1 MSSFKSRRDD
11 GFETFKRFGTFASVE
26 LRNLRLGPVDD
37 YLDSMANPPES
48 FRSRSARWLVPFFL
62 ILIPLWVSLVNKAV
76 PEPYLDEVFHVPQA
90 QAYWAHKWTQWDPK
104 LTTPPGLYL
113 CSYIVFALVLLLR
126 GSPTKLTPEVLRM
139 TNVGATTV
147 VFPWRLQKLLDT
159 LQKTTNT
166 RPLGA
171 NVSHTVLNI
180 CLFPPLFFF
189 SGLYYTDVLALLV
202 VVEAY
207 NWDLKRDAERD
218 QKSGSGKDTK
228 KAPRNEILETLGFL
242 AFALA
247 ALAFRQTNI
256 FWVSVFL
263 GGLQVVRKI
272 RKSASPCMSSKV
284 TTIVKQGLQNEVY
297 DPLISEASLEDYL
310 KTAISLAT
318 VGLKQP
324 FSLLVS
330 LIPHILVLAAFGA
343 FVLWNNGVVL
353 GHKEFHTAGIHLAQM
368 LYIWPYFTFFS
379 WPLFVIPLINILAF
393 KPLPKYLNLGFQAKQ
408 RKYPKLKAALI
419 VIPLM
424 LAVVHFNTIVHPFTL
439 ADNRHYVF
447 YVFRILLLHPAV
459 KYAAVPIYFLCGW
472 VVISAFG
479 FTTIQRPPKTLRVQK
494 STPAAPP
501 APAPVP
507 APAPTPAVAAQ
518 EPKPTSSYVRKPLE
532 AHQQPP
538 KGTKKPIRK
547 PKKADPPA
555 ETKKTGSLA
564 ETKKT
569 ESLAETK
576 KTSQTEP
583 PAEVTDPNDPAVLA
597 RVQEHISARQR
608 DILEAPRVSFVLIW
622 LAATSLS
629 LITAPLVEPRYFII
643 PWVMWRVH
651 LPPLPCL
658 LRDRETRPRT
668 EEAKRRADL
677 VINLPKFVETAWFLI
692 INLITGYVFLY
703 KGFEWPQEP
712 GKIQRFM
719 W

>member
-1 MSSFKSRRDD
+1 MTTSKRSKRLKRLHRAKSDWD
-11 GFETFKRFGTFASVE
+11 PVASE
-26 LRNLRLGPVDD
+26 LRIVWQLYMVVANDH
-37 YLDSMANPPES
+37 LDSMTNPPES
-48 FRSRSARWLVPFFL
+48 DRSRSARWLVPFCL
-62 ILIPLWVSLVNKAV
+62 VLIPLWVSLVNKAD

-113 CSYIVFALVLLLR
+113 CSYTIFAIVLLLR
-126 GSPTKLTPEVLRM
+126 GSPTKLTPDVLRM

-147 VFPWRLQKLLDT
+147 ILPWRLQKLLDT
-159 LQKTTNT
+159 LQKAKNT

-207 NWDLKRDAERD
+207 NWDLKKDSERD
-218 QKSGSGKDTK
+218 HKSELGEDAKR
-228 KAPRNEILETLGFL
+228 APSNGIQETLGFL

-247 ALAFRQTNI
+247 ALVFRQTNI

-263 GGLQVVRKI
+263 GGLQAIRKI
-272 RKSASPCMSSKV
+272 RKSATPCMSSNLS
-284 TTIVKQGLQNEVY
+284 TILKQGLQKELY
-297 DPLISEASLEDYL
+297 DPLVSEASLEDYL
-310 KTAISLAT
+310 KTAVSLAT

-330 LIPHILVLAAFGA
+330 LIPHMIVLGAFGA
-343 FVLWNNGVVL
+343 FVIWNNGVVL

-379 WPLFVIPLINILAF
+379 WPLFVIPLINILAP
-393 KPLPKYLNLGFQAKQ
+393 KPLPQSLNLGFPPKQ

-447 YVFRILLLHPAV
+447 YVFRILRLHPAV

-494 STPAAPP
+494 SAPAAPP
-501 APAPVP
+501 APALAP
-507 APAPTPAVAAQ
+507 APAPATE
-518 EPKPTSSYVRKPLE
+518 EPKPTRSSVRKPAP

-538 KGTKKPIRK
+538 KGTKKPNPPNI
-547 PKKADPPA
+547 KK
-555 ETKKTGSLA
+555 TKKP
-564 ETKKT
+564 
-569 ESLAETK
+569 
-576 KTSQTEP
+576 EP
-583 PAEVTDPNDPAVLA
+583 PAELSRTVPPADITDPNDPAILA
-597 RVQEHISARQR
+597 RVQQHILTRQR
-608 DILEAPRVSFVLIW
+608 ELLEAPRVSFVLVW

-658 LRDRETRPRT
+658 FRDRETRPRT
-668 EEAKRRADL
+668 EEAKRRSDFI
-677 VINLPKFVETAWFLI
+677 INTPKFVETAWFLI

-712 GKIQRFM
+712 GKTQRFM

>member
-1 MSSFKSRRDD
+1 MATSKRSKRLKRLHRSSSAADD
-11 GFETFKRFGTFASVE
+11 WDPVADKLKITWQLYLLAAS
-26 LRNLRLGPVDD
+26 D
-37 YLDSMANPPES
+37 YLRSMANPPES
-48 FRSRSARWLVPFFL
+48 DLSRSARWLVPFCL
-62 ILIPLWVSLVNKAV
+62 VLIPLWVSLVNKAV

-90 QAYWAHKWTQWDPK
+90 QAYWSHKWAQWDPK

-113 CSYIVFALVLLLR
+113 CSYIIFAIVLLLR
-126 GSPTKLTPEVLRM
+126 GSPTKLTPDVLRM

-159 LQKTTNT
+159 LQRTTNT

-207 NWDLKRDAERD
+207 NWDLKRDTERHQQGD
-218 QKSGSGKDTK
+218 SGKDK
-228 KAPRNEILETLGFL
+228 KQGPSNGILETLGFL

-247 ALAFRQTNI
+247 ALVSRQTNI

-272 RKSASPCMSSKV
+272 RKSATPCMSSKV
-284 TTIVKQGLQNEVY
+284 STIAKQGLQNEVY
-297 DPLISEASLEDYL
+297 DPLVSEASLEDYL

-318 VGLKQP
+318 VGLKRP

-330 LIPHILVLAAFGA
+330 LIPHIIVIAAFGA

-379 WPLFVIPLINILAF
+379 WPLFILPLINILAL
-393 KPLPKYLNLGFQAKQ
+393 KPLPKYLNLGFPPKQ

-447 YVFRILLLHPAV
+447 YVFRILLVHPAV
-459 KYAAVPIYFLCGW
+459 KYAAVPVYFLCGW

-479 FTTIQRPPKTLRVQK
+479 FTTIQRPPKALRVQQ
-494 STPAAPP
+494 SAPAASPTP
-501 APAPVP
+501 APAP
-507 APAPTPAVAAQ
+507 APAAQ
-518 EPKPTSSYVRKPLE
+518 EPKSTSSSVRKPLQ

-538 KGTKKPIRK
+538 KGTKKPNRPSNRK
-547 PKKADPPA
+547 AKKPDSPA
-555 ETKKTGSLA
+555 ETKNTD
-564 ETKKT
+564 
-569 ESLAETK
+569 
-576 KTSQTEP
+576 TSEL
-583 PAEVTDPNDPAVLA
+583 PAEITDPKDPAVLA
-597 RVQEHISARQR
+597 RVQQHIFARQR
-608 DILEAPRVSFVLIW
+608 ELLEAPRVSFVLVW

-658 LRDRETRPRT
+658 FRDRETRPRT
-668 EEAKRRADL
+668 EEAKRRSDL
-677 VINLPKFVETAWFLI
+677 IVNSPKFVETVWFLI

-712 GKIQRFM
+712 GKTQRFM

>member
-1 MSSFKSRRDD
+1 MATSKRSKRLKRLHRSSSAADD
-11 GFETFKRFGTFASVE
+11 WDD
-26 LRNLRLGPVDD
+26 PVPDGLKITWQRYLLAATD
-37 YLDSMANPPES
+37 YLRSMANPPES
-48 FRSRSARWLVPFFL
+48 DLSRSARWL
-62 ILIPLWVSLVNKAV
+62 K
-76 PEPYLDEVFHVPQA
+76 PYLDEVFHVPQA
-90 QAYWAHKWTQWDPK
+90 QAYWSHKWTQWDPK

-113 CSYIVFALVLLLR
+113 CSYTIFAIVLLLR
-126 GSPTKLTPEVLRM
+126 GSPTKLTPDVLRM
-139 TNVGATTV
+139 TN
-147 VFPWRLQKLLDT
+147 R
-159 LQKTTNT
+159 TTNT

-180 CLFPPLFFF
+180 CLFLPLFFF

-207 NWDLKRDAERD
+207 NWDLKRDTEGHQQGD
-218 QKSGSGKDTK
+218 FGKDK
-228 KAPRNEILETLGFL
+228 KEGLSNGILETLGFL

-247 ALAFRQTNI
+247 ALVFRQTNI

-263 GGLQVVRKI
+263 V
-272 RKSASPCMSSKV
+272 S
-284 TTIVKQGLQNEVY
+284 TIVKQGLQNEVY
-297 DPLISEASLEDYL
+297 DPLVSEASLEDYL

-318 VGLKQP
+318 VGLKKP

-330 LIPHILVLAAFGA
+330 LIPHIIVLAAFGA

-368 LYIWPYFTFFS
+368 LYIWP
-379 WPLFVIPLINILAF
+379 W
-393 KPLPKYLNLGFQAKQ
+393 
-408 RKYPKLKAALI
+408 KYPKLKAALV

-459 KYAAVPIYFLCGW
+459 KYAAVPVYFLCGW

-479 FTTIQRPPKTLRVQK
+479 FTTIQRPPKALRVQQ
-494 STPAAPP
+494 SASAAPQ
-501 APAPVP
+501 APVP
-507 APAPTPAVAAQ
+507 APAPAPAAQ
-518 EPKPTSSYVRKPLE
+518 EPKSTSSS
-532 AHQQPP
+532 
-538 KGTKKPIRK
+538 GTKKPNQPSNKK

-555 ETKKTGSLA
+555 ETKNTD
-564 ETKKT
+564 
-569 ESLAETK
+569 
-576 KTSQTEP
+576 TSEL
-583 PAEVTDPNDPAVLA
+583 PAGIADPRDPAVLA
-597 RVQEHISARQR
+597 RVQQYILTRQR
-608 DILEAPRVSFVLIW
+608 ELLEAPRVSFVLVW

-629 LITAPLVEPRYFII
+629 LITAPLLNPATSSFLGLCGV
-643 PWVMWRVH
+643 VH

-658 LRDRETRPRT
+658 FRDRETRPRT
-668 EEAKRRADL
+668 EEAKRRSDL
-677 VINLPKFVETAWFLI
+677 IVNLPKFVETVWFLI

-712 GKIQRFM
+712 GKTQRFM

>member
-1 MSSFKSRRDD
+1 MTTSKLSKRLKRLHRMSSASSAWDPVAEELQIVRQLFKIAAN
-11 GFETFKRFGTFASVE
+11 G
-26 LRNLRLGPVDD
+26 
-37 YLDSMANPPES
+37 YIDSMVNPPES
-48 FRSRSARWLVPFFL
+48 DRSRSARWLVPFCL
-62 ILIPLWVSLVNKAV
+62 VLIPLWVSLVNKAV

-113 CSYIVFALVLLLR
+113 CSYIIFAIVLLLR
-126 GSPTKLTPEVLRM
+126 GSPTKLTPDVLRM

-147 VFPWRLQKLLDT
+147 ILPWRLQNLLDT
-159 LQKTTNT
+159 LQKTKNT

-171 NVSHTVLNI
+171 NISHTVLNI

-207 NWDLKRDAERD
+207 NWDLKRDSERD
-218 QKSGSGKDTK
+218 QNIESGEGVKR
-228 KAPRNEILETLGFL
+228 APSNGILETLGFL
-242 AFALA
+242 GFALA
-247 ALAFRQTNI
+247 ALVFRQTNI
-256 FWVSVFL
+256 FWVSIFL

-284 TTIVKQGLQNEVY
+284 STIVQQGLQNEVY
-297 DPLISEASLEDYL
+297 DPLVSEASLEDYF

-318 VGLKQP
+318 VGLRQP

-330 LIPHILVLAAFGA
+330 LIPHIIVLAAFGA

-379 WPLFVIPLINILAF
+379 WPLFVIPLINILAL
-393 KPLPKYLNLGFQAKQ
+393 KPLPKYLNLGFPPKQ
-408 RKYPKLKAALI
+408 RKYPKLAAALI

-472 VVISAFG
+472 AVISAFG

-494 STPAAPP
+494 SAPAAPSAP
-501 APAPVP
+501 APAP
-507 APAPTPAVAAQ
+507 APATQ
-518 EPKPTSSYVRKPLE
+518 EPKPTSSSARKPAP

-538 KGTKKPIRK
+538 KGTKKPNR
-547 PKKADPPA
+547 PNNKKAKKPELPA
-555 ETKKTGSLA
+555 ETKKT
-564 ETKKT
+564 
-569 ESLAETK
+569 
-576 KTSQTEP
+576 EP
-583 PAEVTDPNDPAVLA
+583 PAEITDPNDPAILA
-597 RVQEHISARQR
+597 RVQQHILTRQR
-608 DILEAPRVSFVLIW
+608 ELMEAPRASFVLVW

-658 LRDRETRPRT
+658 FRDRETRPRT
-668 EEAKRRADL
+668 EEAKRRADFI
-677 VINLPKFVETAWFLI
+677 INSPKFVETVWFLI

-712 GKIQRFM
+712 GKLQRFM

>member
-1 MSSFKSRRDD
+1 MTTSKRSKRLKRLHRMSS
-11 GFETFKRFGTFASVE
+11 ASSAWDSVAEE
-26 LRNLRLGPVDD
+26 LKLVWQLYKIAANGHI
-37 YLDSMANPPES
+37 DSMANPPES
-48 FRSRSARWLVPFFL
+48 DRSRSARWLVPFCL
-62 ILIPLWVSLVNKAV
+62 VLIPLWVSLVNKAV

-90 QAYWAHKWTQWDPK
+90 QAYWSHKWTQWDPK

-113 CSYIVFALVLLLR
+113 CSYIIFATVLLLR
-126 GSPTKLTPEVLRM
+126 GSPTKLTPDVLRM

-147 VFPWRLQKLLDT
+147 ILPWRMQALLDT
-159 LQKTTNT
+159 LQKTKNT

-171 NVSHTVLNI
+171 NISHTVLNI

-207 NWDLKRDAERD
+207 NWDLKRDLERD
-218 QKSGSGKDTK
+218 QEIESGEGAKG
-228 KAPRNEILETLGFL
+228 APSNGVLETLGFL
-242 AFALA
+242 GFALA
-247 ALAFRQTNI
+247 ALVCRQTNI

-272 RKSASPCMSSKV
+272 RKSAKPCMSSKV
-284 TTIVKQGLQNEVY
+284 STIVKQGQQNEVY
-297 DPLISEASLEDYL
+297 DPLVSEASFEDYF

-318 VGLKQP
+318 VALKQP

-330 LIPHILVLAAFGA
+330 VIPHLIILAAFGA

-379 WPLFVIPLINILAF
+379 WPLFVVPLINILAL
-393 KPLPKYLNLGFQAKQ
+393 KPLPKYLNLGFPPKQ

-419 VIPLM
+419 VVPLM

-459 KYAAVPIYFLCGW
+459 KYAAVPVYFLCGW

-494 STPAAPP
+494 STPTTP
-501 APAPVP
+501 PAPVP
-507 APAPTPAVAAQ
+507 APAPAPAAQ
-518 EPKPTSSYVRKPLE
+518 EPKPTSPSARKPIP

-538 KGTKKPIRK
+538 KGTKKPNR
-547 PKKADPPA
+547 PNNKKAKKPEPPA
-555 ETKKTGSLA
+555 ETKL
-564 ETKKT
+564 T
-569 ESLAETK
+569 EL
-576 KTSQTEP
+576 
-583 PAEVTDPNDPAVLA
+583 PAEITDPNDPAILA
-597 RVQEHISARQR
+597 RVQQHILTRQR
-608 DILEAPRVSFVLIW
+608 ELLEAPRVSFVLVW

-658 LRDRETRPRT
+658 FRDRETRPRT
-668 EEAKRRADL
+668 EEAKRRSDFI
-677 VINLPKFVETAWFLI
+677 INTPKFVETIWFLI

-712 GKIQRFM
+712 GKTQRFM